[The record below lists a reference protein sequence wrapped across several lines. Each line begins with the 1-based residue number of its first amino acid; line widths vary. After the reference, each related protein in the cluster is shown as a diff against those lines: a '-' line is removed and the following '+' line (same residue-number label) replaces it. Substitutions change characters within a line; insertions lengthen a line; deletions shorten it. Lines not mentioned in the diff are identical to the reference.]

1 MGCSPM
7 TALEMADEAV
17 GAQVRAI
24 RLSRGMSLRS
34 LARAISV
41 SPATL
46 SQIENGRTGLTV
58 SRLRD
63 IAAAMQVSVA
73 QILDT
78 VVSDPESIEA
88 LAEIAHPPPIPPPA
102 DASWRAYGPIEF
114 DPVLQAA
121 LDEFLHIGYHGASVR
136 GIAARA
142 GLSVSGIYHYYPSK
156 QHMLLRLLEYTMDD
170 LLRRAEAARSEG
182 RDAVERF
189 RFLVEHLA
197 LFHTHRRDLG
207 FIGASEMRSL
217 SPANARRIA
226 GLRNKQSQMVY
237 EEVDTAVRE
246 GRFTADKPHERARA
260 VVTMCTALPTWWRPH
275 GPYTP
280 EQIAQQY
287 ESFALDLMECRR

>member
-78 VVSDPESIEA
+78 VVSDPDG
-88 LAEIAHPPPIPPPA
+88 EIAKIYKEVA
-102 DASWRAYGPIEF
+102 RKVAVKVAQRAKDYSSRFPTIT
-114 DPVLQAA
+114 
-121 LDEFLHIGYHGASVR
+121 I
-136 GIAARA
+136 
-142 GLSVSGIYHYYPSK
+142 SK
-156 QHMLLRLLEYTMDD
+156 GT
-170 LLRRAEAARSEG
+170 
-182 RDAVERF
+182 
-189 RFLVEHLA
+189 
-197 LFHTHRRDLG
+197 
-207 FIGASEMRSL
+207 
-217 SPANARRIA
+217 
-226 GLRNKQSQMVY
+226 
-237 EEVDTAVRE
+237 
-246 GRFTADKPHERARA
+246 
-260 VVTMCTALPTWWRPH
+260 
-275 GPYTP
+275 
-280 EQIAQQY
+280 
-287 ESFALDLMECRR
+287 